1 MIGETG
7 GHGGIAYENA
17 VTFQLIF
24 LSMGLQRVRQD
35 WATKLNWKPL
45 QKINPTNLQKKY
57 FS

>member
-24 LSMGLQRVRQD
+24 LSHY
-35 WATKLNWKPL
+35 
-45 QKINPTNLQKKY
+45 TNDTVMFVGGGVERGSHIIDTFQ
-57 FS
+57 FQSC